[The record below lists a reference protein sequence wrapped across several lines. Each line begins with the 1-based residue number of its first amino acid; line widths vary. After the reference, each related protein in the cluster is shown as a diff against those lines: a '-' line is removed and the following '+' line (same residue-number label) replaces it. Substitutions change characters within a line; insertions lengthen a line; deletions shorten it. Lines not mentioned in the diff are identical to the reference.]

1 MSKYMLSDE
10 NANDN
15 VNPFVL
21 IDFSLPGERLSPH
34 TFSKDKLVPQ
44 KVDTPTEMT
53 SPICDYGISA
63 GNKTIDMCRPQKPN
77 CPLKRPLYPMRN
89 LDLGFTPEVNRS
101 VRPVKIIKDTK
112 QNSVFIGAF
121 FIFLLLILI
130 LLMK

>member
-34 TFSKDKLVPQ
+34 TFSDDKLVPQ
-44 KVDTPTEMT
+44 KVNRPSEMT
-53 SPICDYGISA
+53 SPICDYGITA
-63 GNKTIDMCRPQKPN
+63 GDKTIDMCKPSKPN

-89 LDLGFTPEVNRS
+89 LDLGFTPMENNS
-101 VRPVKIIKDTK
+101 VRPVKIIKDTA
-112 QNSVFIGAF
+112 QNSNFIVAF
-121 FIFLLLILI
+121 FIILILI
-130 LLMK
+130 LVLLLK